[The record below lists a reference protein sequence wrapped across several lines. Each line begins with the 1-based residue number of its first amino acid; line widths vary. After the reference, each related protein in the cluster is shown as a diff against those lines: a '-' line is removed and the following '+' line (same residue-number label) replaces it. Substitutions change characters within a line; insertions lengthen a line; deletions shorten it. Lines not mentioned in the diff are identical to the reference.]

1 MTSIRKSITGVALSL
16 VLLAGGGSAFASLT
30 AEYDRIT
37 ADMAQ
42 IRQLELIEPLD
53 IEMQTREELQE
64 WLLESVEDHPADEQ
78 ADAERVLTFLG
89 LIEPGTDIIEM
100 ETELLGEQVAGY
112 YDPETRSMV
121 VVAAG
126 DTEKLSAN
134 DEITFAH
141 EAVHALQDQHFGLM
155 DVRGDIDEISDDE
168 YLATTAMIEGDATLA
183 QVLYIVEYPQLF
195 RALEEELEAY
205 ESPVLDS
212 APLYYSATLLFPY
225 DQGATFVMEIYDEGG
240 WDAVNAMYDNPPVT
254 TEQILHP
261 EKYLDGEG
269 AIEVE
274 SPNPQE
280 SLGEDWVVLD
290 ENVFGEFMIDIFLQN
305 GGARERD
312 SRTASEGWGGD
323 EYVIIGN
330 DSETAMVWNTA
341 WDTEEDAT
349 EFFRILVAT
358 ETGRLDGSVEK
369 VDGNT
374 RVRINGDGY
383 VGEVQIDG
391 DRVTYTLAESDS
403 TLDALVAPAGD

>member
-1 MTSIRKSITGVALSL
+1 
-16 VLLAGGGSAFASLT
+16 
-30 AEYDRIT
+30 
-37 ADMAQ
+37 
-42 IRQLELIEPLD
+42 
-53 IEMQTREELQE
+53 
-64 WLLESVEDHPADEQ
+64 
-78 ADAERVLTFLG
+78 
-89 LIEPGTDIIEM
+89 M

-290 ENVFGEFMIDIFLQN
+290 ENVFGEFMIDVFLQN

-323 EYVIIGN
+323 EYVIVGN

-358 ETGRLDGSVEK
+358 ETDRLDGSVEK